1 MIQHA
6 SIDDSTLFERITRHD
21 AEAFGIVMR
30 RYAGALYAFAF
41 RIVGDTLAAEDIVQ
55 EVFINLWEKRR
66 KLSPGPS
73 LRNFLY
79 LAVRNLSLNHLR
91 MQKNHLAQ
99 TNAYLFEQKAGLWV
113 IEEERYRLLSEA
125 IKQLPPRTATVIGYS
140 CDGLSQ
146 EEIARKMGITVA
158 TVKLLKSQIEKDPRA
173 FIFFTCDDEV
183 VFWGKA
189 RKSPASPIR
198 SLRSDT
204 KQEGSNAARYGL
216 RR

>member
-55 EVFINLWEKRR
+55 EVFINLWEKR
-66 KLSPGPS
+66 

-158 TVKLLKSQIEKDPRA
+158 TVKLLKSHGIQKLKKILGPLSFLLVMMK
-173 FIFFTCDDEV
+173 
-183 VFWGKA
+183 
-189 RKSPASPIR
+189 
-198 SLRSDT
+198 
-204 KQEGSNAARYGL
+204 
-216 RR
+216 